1 MLTIV
6 FILVPVNNSKTNGAE
21 VFFFLNCKC
30 YTVERY
36 CAFFVHLIH
45 KHLPS
50 FALPKNRLF
59 KSKNKRLCSGNAS
72 SITAISSAHNWPA
85 GFPPRNANR
94 PPSKEKTKNKKL
106 NSFLLLL
113 LRVMQ
118 IWQKKNRPSVVN
130 SLAHIGYSV
139 PTRHRSS
146 RGPSIPFSSPFCFPS
161 VPRENLKSI
170 GLSYLICIF
179 PLFFF
184 SFSGHY
190 FQNKCVISISFF

>member
-1 MLTIV
+1 MHCPKTDY
-6 FILVPVNNSKTNGAE
+6 SKAKIKGSAAATRHQ
-21 VFFFLNCKC
+21 L
-30 YTVERY
+30 R
-36 CAFFVHLIH
+36 
-45 KHLPS
+45 PS
-50 FALPKNRLF
+50 HQRIIGPL
-59 KSKNKRLCSGNAS
+59 AS
-72 SITAISSAHNWPA
+72 RREMQI
-85 GFPPRNANR
+85 GPRQR
-94 PPSKEKTKNKKL
+94 RKQKTTKFQQ
-106 NSFLLLL
+106 FLLLL